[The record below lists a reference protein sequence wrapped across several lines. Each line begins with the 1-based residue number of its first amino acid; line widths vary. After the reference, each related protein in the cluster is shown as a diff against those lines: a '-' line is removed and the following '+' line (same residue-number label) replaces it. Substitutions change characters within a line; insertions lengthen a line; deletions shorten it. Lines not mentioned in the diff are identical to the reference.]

1 MPSLKDIYA
10 YWALNR
16 ILKSTLL
23 TALLSNSKHHDLALG
38 NIKDQCHGY
47 CVKLNTVIMV
57 LQFHYEP
64 LKVKYT
70 RMINKCTTICFELTV
85 IMQVLKFLLMLRT

>member
-1 MPSLKDIYA
+1 MHSHIKFSGNKHLVKNYQLKDVYK

-47 CVKLNTVIMV
+47 CVKLNTVITV
-57 LQFHYEP
+57 LQFHYEH
-64 LKVKYT
+64 
-70 RMINKCTTICFELTV
+70 
-85 IMQVLKFLLMLRT
+85 